1 MADLEHLAKEF
12 EKVHDELP
20 LLLVRIAVVEEWQR
34 THPDT
39 HRLEGVALAL
49 ASTITAAKLHD
60 MNELRKQIDTERG
73 TFITRELYDREHQ
86 RIREELSDLRSSRD
100 TSSGEKGLL
109 EQLWPFIL
117 AALTFLAGHL
127 VWK

>member
-20 LLLVRIAVVEEWQR
+20 LLLVRIAVIEEWQR

-49 ASTITAAKLHD
+49 ASTTTAAKLHE

-73 TFITRELYDREHQ
+73 TFITREFYDREHQ

-109 EQLWPFIL
+109 EQIWPFIL